1 MSFDWTTFA
10 LEIINFLAL
19 VWILKR
25 FLYQP
30 VLETLAQRRAGIERT
45 LAEARQAEERSAALK
60 TQFENRLA
68 DWDQE
73 KATARAQLEAEL
85 ALERARQMQVL
96 TKTLAEERERSRAQ
110 EAHRQDEL
118 RRELET
124 QALVQARAFATRLL
138 SRLASPELEARL
150 VEVFI
155 EDFSRLPDERLAG
168 LRAAVQTPGVRAT
181 VASAFALPE
190 SQRQRI
196 AAAIAARLDFQ
207 LPLDFIEDGNLLSGL
222 RISVVPWQLN
232 LSLAN
237 ELALFAAASNHAD

>member
-30 VLETLAQRRAGIERT
+30 VLATLAQRRAGIERT

-73 KATARAQLEAEL
+73 KAAARARLEAEL
-85 ALERARQMQVL
+85 AVERTRQMQVL
-96 TKTLAEERERSRAQ
+96 TKALAEERERNRAQ
-110 EAHRQDEL
+110 ETHRQEEL

-124 QALVQARAFATRLL
+124 QALVQARAFASRLF
-138 SRLASPELEARL
+138 SRLASPELEVRL

-155 EDFSRLPDERLAG
+155 EDFARLPDERLAG
-168 LRAAVQTPGVRAT
+168 LRSAVQTSGVRAT

-196 AAAIAARLDFQ
+196 TVAIAARLDFP
-207 LPLDFIEDGNLLSGL
+207 LPLDFTEDGNLLSGL
-222 RISVVPWQLN
+222 RISVGPWQLN
-232 LSLAN
+232 LSLAD

>member
-19 VWILKR
+19 IWILKR

-30 VLETLAQRRAGIERT
+30 VLETLAQRRTSIERT
-45 LAEARQAEERSAALK
+45 LAEARRAEERSAALK

-73 KATARAQLEAEL
+73 KAAARAQLEAEL
-85 ALERARQMQVL
+85 VLERTRQMQVL

-110 EAHRQDEL
+110 EAHRQEEL

-124 QALVQARAFATRLL
+124 QALVQARAFSTRLL
-138 SRLASPELEARL
+138 SRLSSPELEARL
-150 VEVFI
+150 VEVFV
-155 EDFSRLPDERLAG
+155 EDFARLPDERLAG
-168 LRAAVQTPGVRAT
+168 LRAAVQTPEVRAA

-196 AAAIAARLDFQ
+196 AAAIAARLDLQ
-207 LPLDFIEDGNLLSGL
+207 LAIDFTEDGNLISGL
-222 RISVVPWQLN
+222 RISVGPWQLN
-232 LSLAN
+232 LNLAD

>member
-30 VLETLAQRRAGIERT
+30 VLATLAQRRAGIERT
-45 LAEARQAEERSAALK
+45 LAEARQTEERAVTLK

-73 KATARAQLEAEL
+73 KAAARVQLETEL
-85 ALERARQMQVL
+85 ALERTRQMQVL
-96 TKTLAEERERSRAQ
+96 TKALAEERERSRAQ
-110 EAHRQDEL
+110 EAHRQEEL

-124 QALVQARAFATRLL
+124 QALAQARTFASRLL
-138 SRLASPELEARL
+138 SRLVSLELETRL
-150 VEVFI
+150 VDVFI

-168 LRAAVQTPGVRAT
+168 LRAAVQTPGTHAT

-196 AAAIAARLDFQ
+196 AAAIAARLNLQ
-207 LPLDFIEDGNLLSGL
+207 LPLAFIEDSNLISGL
-222 RISVVPWQLN
+222 RVSVGPWQLN
-232 LSLAN
+232 LSLAD
-237 ELALFAAASNHAD
+237 ELALFAAAANHAD

>member
-1 MSFDWTTFA
+1 MPLDWTTFT

-30 VLETLAQRRAGIERT
+30 VLETLARRRAGIERT
-45 LAEARQAEERSAALK
+45 LAEARQAEERAAALK

-73 KATARAQLEAEL
+73 RAAARARLEAEL
-85 ALERARQMQVL
+85 AVERTRQMQ
-96 TKTLAEERERSRAQ
+96 TLAKALVEERERNRAQ
-110 EAHRQDEL
+110 EAHRQQDL

-138 SRLASPELEARL
+138 SRLAGLELEARL
-150 VEVFI
+150 VDVFI

-168 LRAAVQTPGVRAT
+168 LRTASQTPGARAI

-190 SQRQRI
+190 SQRQHL
-196 AAAIAARLDFQ
+196 AAAIAARLGLR
-207 LPLDFIEDGNLLSGL
+207 LPVAFTEDSRLISGL
-222 RISVVPWQLN
+222 QVSVGPWQLN
-232 LSLAN
+232 LSLAD
-237 ELALFAAASNHAD
+237 ELALFAAASNHAG